1 MALHSE
7 KMDRNDGQTQILN
20 VLIMI
25 NTKLNWFF
33 CTIKMSGTLKVL
45 SLANLFDECF

>member
-7 KMDRNDGQTQILN
+7 KIDRNDGQTLD
-20 VLIMI
+20 VLVMI

-33 CTIKMSGTLKVL
+33 YTIKISMTLKVL
-45 SLANLFDECF
+45 SLANLFHECF